1 MSTPSFDPRI
11 TADRVAFSLAD
22 GRTLFHDI
30 TLGFGRERTGLV
42 GPNGVGKSTLARIL
56 AGALEPSAGIVLRR
70 CAVGWL
76 PQDFQV
82 RGDVPLA
89 AVLGIAERL
98 DRVERVYA
106 GTADPA
112 DLDRVGGDWDLRE
125 RAEAALGRLG
135 LAHLP
140 LDRPVLRVSG
150 GEATRVALA
159 GLSLAGPDFLVL
171 DEPTNN
177 LDARGREAL
186 YEFVAGWGGGLLAI
200 SHDRALLRRMD
211 RILELTERGARL
223 YGGGY
228 DAYDAQ
234 RAAEDEAAERE
245 LASAGHALRAAKRR
259 AQEARERQ
267 DRRNRRG
274 REGRATA
281 NMPAILLGMMKERSD
296 HTTGRLRDAG
306 ARVVEEGRER
316 VREARERVEER
327 AVLAV
332 ELPPVELPAGKTVL
346 ELDGVA
352 VRHPGAT
359 VDALHG
365 VSLRVVGPERV
376 AVTGPNGAGK
386 STLLRVV
393 AGEVAPTRGTLRL
406 GVPPEEVAHF
416 DQLARRLDPERT
428 VLESYRA
435 ANPALDE
442 TASRHA
448 LARFL
453 FVEDGVHQPVGTLS
467 GGQRL
472 RAALA
477 CVLSGGQ
484 RLRAALACVL
494 SGWRPPRLLLLDE
507 PTNHLDLDSLAA
519 LESVLRGYGGA
530 LLAVSHDRAFLEA
543 IGIERY
549 LELPGRE

>member
-1 MSTPSFDPRI
+1 MSSPSFDPRI
-11 TADRVAFSLAD
+11 TADRIAFSLAD

-56 AGALEPSAGIVLRR
+56 AGELEPSAGIVLRR

-98 DRVERVYA
+98 AAVERVYA
-106 GTADPA
+106 GAADPA
-112 DLDRVGGDWDLRE
+112 ELDRVGGDWDLRE

-177 LDARGREAL
+177 LDARGRQAL
-186 YEFVAGWGGGLLAI
+186 YDFVAGWGGGLLAI

-211 RILELTERGARL
+211 RVLELTERGARL

-228 DAYDAQ
+228 DAYAAQ
-234 RAAEDEAAERE
+234 RAAEDEAAARE
-245 LASAGHALRAAKRR
+245 LASAGHSLRAAKRR
-259 AQEARERQ
+259 AQEVRERQ
-267 DRRNRRG
+267 DRRNRQG
-274 REGRATA
+274 RERRATA
-281 NMPAILLGMMKERSD
+281 NMPAIMLGMMKERSD
-296 HTTGRLRDAG
+296 HTTSRLRNVG
-306 ARVVEEGRER
+306 ARGVEEGRER
-316 VREARERVEER
+316 VRAARERVEER

-352 VRHPGAT
+352 VRHPGAD
-359 VDALHG
+359 VDALRG
-365 VSLRVVGPERV
+365 ISLRVVGPERV

-386 STLLRVV
+386 TTLLRVV
-393 AGEVAPTRGTLRL
+393 AGEIAPTAGTLRL

-453 FVEDGVHQPVGTLS
+453 FVEDGVHQVVGTLS

-477 CVLSGGQ
+477 CVLN
-484 RLRAALACVL
+484 
-494 SGWRPPRLLLLDE
+494 GWRPPRLLLLDE

-543 IGIERY
+543 IGTRRY

>member
-1 MSTPSFDPRI
+1 MSSPSFDTRI

-56 AGALEPSAGIVLRR
+56 AGGLEPTAGTVARR
-70 CAVGWL
+70 CAVGVL

-89 AVLGIAERL
+89 AVLGIDRRL
-98 DRVERVYA
+98 AAVERVYA
-106 GTADPA
+106 GAADPA
-112 DLDRVGGDWDLRE
+112 ELDAIGGDWDLRE
-125 RAEAALGRLG
+125 RAEAALDRLG
-135 LAHLP
+135 LGHLP

-159 GLSLAGPDFLVL
+159 GLSLAEPDFLVL

-177 LDARGREAL
+177 LDAAGREAL
-186 YEFVAGWGGGLLAI
+186 YAWVRGWGGGLLAI
-200 SHDRALLRRMD
+200 SHDRALLRAMD

-223 YGGGY
+223 YGGNY
-228 DAYDAQ
+228 DAY
-234 RAAEDEAAERE
+234 RARRDAEDAAAARE
-245 LASAGHALRAAKRR
+245 LASAEGALRASRRR

-267 DRRNRRG
+267 DRRNRQG
-274 REGRATA
+274 RENRATA
-281 NMPAILLGMMKERSD
+281 NMPAIMLGMMKERSD
-296 HTTGRLRDAG
+296 HTTARLRDAG

-316 VREARERVEER
+316 ARAARERVEER

-332 ELPPVELPAGKTVL
+332 ELPPVDLPAGKTVL
-346 ELDGVA
+346 ELEDVA
-352 VRHPGAT
+352 VRHPGAEAP
-359 VDALHG
+359 ALQG

-386 STLLRVV
+386 TTLLRVIL
-393 AGEVAPTRGTLRL
+393 GELAPTAGSVRL
-406 GVPPEEVAHF
+406 GIAPAEVAHF
-416 DQLARRLDPERT
+416 DQAARRLDPERS
-428 VLESYRA
+428 VLECYRA
-435 ANPALDE
+435 ANPDVGE
-442 TASRHA
+442 THSRTA

-453 FVEDGVHQPVGTLS
+453 FTDDAVHQPVGTLS

-477 CVLSGGQ
+477 CVLN
-484 RLRAALACVL
+484 
-494 SGWRPPRLLLLDE
+494 GWAPPKLLVLDE

-519 LESVLRGYGGA
+519 LESVLRGYRGA
-530 LLAVSHDRAFLEA
+530 LLVVSHDASFLDA
-543 IGIERY
+543 IGVERRV
-549 LELPGRE
+549 ELPGRG